1 MPVLVLNTSYEP
13 LHVVPVRRAVVLI
26 LKERAQLV
34 ESADAAIHAANCILP
49 RPLVIRLVN
58 YVRLPYRAHAPVS
71 RRGVFARD
79 EFTCQYCGRKPTPR
93 VLTVDHVVPR
103 VQGGERTWQNL
114 VAACA
119 ACNRRKGGRRPEE
132 AGMSLRRRPGVP
144 RHAAIL
150 HMDSAFGSGER
161 DRWTK
166 YFPASARE
174 ATAIGASA
182 AIP

>member
-1 MPVLVLNTSYEP
+1 MPVLVLNTSFEP
-13 LHVVPVRRAVVLI
+13 LHVVPVRRAVVLV
-26 LKERAQLV
+26 LKERAQV
-34 ESADAAIHAANCILP
+34 IEASEAAIHAATCSVP

-58 YVRLPYRAHAPVS
+58 YVRIPYRAHAPVS

-79 EFTCQYCGRKPTPR
+79 DFTCQYCGRRPTLR

-119 ACNRRKGGRRPEE
+119 NCNRRKGGRRPEE
-132 AGMSLRRRPGVP
+132 AGMALRRRPSAP

-150 HMDSAFGSGER
+150 HLDSSFEAGER
-161 DRWTK
+161 DRWHK
-166 YFPASARE
+166 YFPAPPRE
-174 ATAIGASA
+174 AVGVGALS
-182 AIP
+182 P